1 MLCECQG
8 ARPRLCDQLTTH
20 AEPAASAVPLMMI
33 HDRLTS
39 AARST
44 PPFYN
49 PQPPLPRH
57 AILITLDHLAASQI
71 GAYGQYRGKTPALD
85 QLASRAAV
93 FHNGLCH
100 AVPAEGRSPT
110 EDWSVQPVVAGS
122 LDALQLAGIAV
133 ETVKQASD
141 QAPREWVQEGVSA
154 IRSRLSSGQPGLT
167 WIQGIGISD
176 PWVPD
181 HSGWEAEVARLL
193 GTSWED
199 LLAEESDE
207 MTPALAVEELI
218 GEGAFTRRRQPE
230 TPDTIVERLSLA
242 LYAASV
248 EKLDDRLGRLIREFQ
263 RHAQPDSLLI
273 IAGLLGDNLPRQW
286 PIQRPVQ
293 LHTEL
298 VRVPLLVQTGEGH
311 AGGST
316 ILELVQTTDIAAT
329 LAEWLLPEAS
339 GRRKSA
345 EAPANLINIADKTT
359 PGRPFIQ
366 VSNPTGETLVRTPEA
381 QLVTRPAN
389 PAQDESE
396 STEWLTLKPEDA
408 WDLLNVAGQ
417 HHDLVETLR
426 GQGT

>member
-1 MLCECQG
+1 M
-8 ARPRLCDQLTTH
+8 
-20 AEPAASAVPLMMI
+20 
-33 HDRLTS
+33 
-39 AARST
+39 
-44 PPFYN
+44 
-49 PQPPLPRH
+49 PRH

-93 FHNGLCH
+93 FHNCLCH
-100 AVPAEGRSPT
+100 AVPGVNRSLT
-110 EDWSVQPVVAGS
+110 EDWAAHPLVSGM
-122 LDALQLAGIAV
+122 LDDLHSQGIAV
-133 ETVKQASD
+133 EMLRQSSD
-141 QAPREWVQEGVSA
+141 QAPREWVQEGVNA

-167 WIQGIGISD
+167 WIQGIGIPD

-218 GEGAFTRRRQPE
+218 AEGAFTRRRQPE
-230 TPDTIVERLSLA
+230 TPDTTVERLSLA
-242 LYAASV
+242 LYAAAV

-273 IAGLLGDNLPRQW
+273 IVGLLGDNLPRQW
-286 PIQRPVQ
+286 PIHRPVQ

-329 LAEWLLPEAS
+329 LAEWLLSPAS
-339 GRRKSA
+339 GRSQSA
-345 EAPANLINIADKTT
+345 ESPANLIHIADKTT
-359 PGRPFIQ
+359 PGRLFIQ

-381 QLVTRPAN
+381 QLVTRPAD
-389 PAQDESE
+389 PAHDESE
-396 STEWLTLKPEDA
+396 PTEWLTLKPEDA
-408 WDLLNVAGQ
+408 WDLLNVARQ
-417 HHDLVETLR
+417 HHDLVEELR
-426 GQGT
+426 GLHLAEPGAI